1 MTELKIKPSVCSE
14 ERIECGIV
22 LKLWIDEYIV
32 FFKGHFSNFQI
43 LPGVTQI
50 DWAYHYGTTLLEAPL
65 VFKGMEVIKFFKP
78 ITPGME
84 VELTLKWRAEKQ
96 KLEFFFQSLKGK
108 HSSGRILLAE
118 DA

>member
-1 MTELKIKPSVCSE
+1 MTELKTKPSVFSE
-14 ERIECGIV
+14 ERIEDGIV

-32 FFKGHFSNFQI
+32 FFRGHFSNFQI

-50 DWAYHYGTTLLEAPL
+50 DWAHYYGTTLLEVPI

-78 ITPGME
+78 ITPNME
-84 VELTLKWRAEKQ
+84 IELTLKWRADKQ
-96 KLEFFFQSLKGK
+96 KLDFFFQSLKGK

-118 DA
+118 KA